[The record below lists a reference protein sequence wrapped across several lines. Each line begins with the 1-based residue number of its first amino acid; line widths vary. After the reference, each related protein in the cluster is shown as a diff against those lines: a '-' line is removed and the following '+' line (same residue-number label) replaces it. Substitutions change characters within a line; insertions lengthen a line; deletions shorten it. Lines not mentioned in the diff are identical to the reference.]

1 MKKLLPILCVL
12 IIGSCSQEIKEI
24 TADRTVQIDGLTYE
38 VNSQTPF
45 TGKETSVHSN
55 GKLKS
60 EFSYKN
66 GKRHGPFFTNHE
78 NGKVYRMGNYKEGK
92 WHGLLTFFNED
103 GLMTDRVCLNQN
115 EKVNMS
121 NCDNES

>member
-1 MKKLLPILCVL
+1 MKKLFVL
-12 IIGSCSQEIKEI
+12 LSIFVLASSSKEIKEI

-45 TGKETSVHSN
+45 TGKETSLHSN

-92 WHGLLTFFNED
+92 WHGLLTF
-103 GLMTDRVCLNQN
+103 LM
-115 EKVNMS
+115 KMG
-121 NCDNES
+121 